1 MASTWRQDE
10 RFTGAIMAISRR
22 VSTKVQ
28 TVLPLAVREHLRIR
42 PGDEIEYD
50 LQEGYAILRPKRR
63 AALADEPFAL
73 FTEWAGPADEEDYAD
88 L

>member
-1 MASTWRQDE
+1 
-10 RFTGAIMAISRR
+10 MAITSK
-22 VSTKVQ
+22 VSIKAQ

-50 LQEGYAILRPKRR
+50 LKEGYAILRPKR
-63 AALADEPFAL
+63 AKVPVDDPFAM
-73 FTEWAGPADEEDYAD
+73 FSEWAGPADEEDYAD